1 MTLSGSAFPFEKA
14 TIHQLMII
22 VRYEECPADYK
33 NAAMQLLILI
43 KKGAETV
50 EMDRAP
56 ALD

>member
-1 MTLSGSAFPFEKA
+1 MILSGSAFPFEKA

-22 VRYEECPADYK
+22 VRYEECPPDYK
-33 NAAMQLLILI
+33 NAAMQLLI

-50 EMDRAP
+50 EMDRTS